1 MDGDRPMITGWF
13 DLHFKTP
20 HRALTVGFAKTA
32 SAEYPVWIFKLKL
45 PRKPGHMAEFSPWY
59 PVDLVD
65 EGIGDGPRK
74 ATAEDR
80 AEIRYRLAFA
90 GRE

>member
-1 MDGDRPMITGWF
+1 
-13 DLHFKTP
+13 
-20 HRALTVGFAKTA
+20 
-32 SAEYPVWIFKLKL
+32 
-45 PRKPGHMAEFSPWY
+45 MAEFSSWY

-65 EGIGDGPRK
+65 EGVGDGPRK